1 MLIITMVD
9 EKSEGCSIR
18 QEREIPRALG
28 RWTATLLSRAA
39 QQMRE
44 RFEERI
50 APLGLKSKH
59 YGTLILLQDGPMT
72 QVEIGRSLWVDRTT
86 MVGLVD
92 DLMHAGL
99 VERARHPEDRR
110 AHAVTLTDRGREA
123 LEQATKMVD
132 ETEADFFAPLSVDER
147 EQLRTLLLKIL

>member
-1 MLIITMVD
+1 MNN
-9 EKSEGCSIR
+9 EKSAFGCGSR
-18 QEREIPRALG
+18 SDGEIPPELG

-44 RFEERI
+44 RFEGRI

-59 YGTLILLQDGPMT
+59 YGTLILLQNGPLT

-92 DLMHAGL
+92 DLMRLGL
-99 VERARHPEDRR
+99 VERAPHPEDRR
-110 AHAVTLTDRGREA
+110 AYAVTLTAQGTEVLKTA
-123 LEQATKMVD
+123 TQAVD
-132 ETEADFFAPLSVDER
+132 ATEAECFAPLSSDER
-147 EQLRTLLLKIL
+147 QQLRALLLKIL